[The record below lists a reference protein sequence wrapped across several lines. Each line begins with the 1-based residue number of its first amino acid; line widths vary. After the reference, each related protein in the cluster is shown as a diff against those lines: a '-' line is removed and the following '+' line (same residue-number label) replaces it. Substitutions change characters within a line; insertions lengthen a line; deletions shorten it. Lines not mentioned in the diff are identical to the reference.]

1 MPGPRVLPDDHLVA
15 IAWADESVT
24 NVELA
29 EALGLPRERV
39 WAVRRRIQRAGHWTC
54 PLIWSLCM
62 ISAKAGGERAKAAG
76 PDIVRTLGDSCVQ

>member
-1 MPGPRVLPDDHLVA
+1 MAGPRVLPDEQMAA
-15 IAWADESVT
+15 IAWADDELS

-29 EALGLPRERV
+29 DALGLPRERV
-39 WAVRRRIQRAGHWTC
+39 WAGRRRIQRAGHWTC

-76 PDIVRTLGDSCVQ
+76 PDIVSTLGDSCVQ

>member
-1 MPGPRVLPDDHLVA
+1 MAGPRILPDQQLAANGRTDDALA
-15 IAWADESVT
+15 

-76 PDIVRTLGDSCVQ
+76 PDIVSTLGDSCVQ